1 MVKERDPLF
10 YGTEKPIKIL
20 LKIAPPVMAALLIQS
35 LYNVVDSLFVGMYD
49 PKGHGIN
56 ALSVIYTMQ
65 LVIIALAVG
74 TGVGVNT
81 FMAKLYAE
89 KKGKEAN
96 ETAGTG
102 AILALLMWITFSVLS
117 VFILKP
123 FIEFQCKDETAREY
137 AFTYGIIVCVGSLGV
152 FTEGIFTK
160 VHQAEGNMLLPT
172 TAQITGAVV
181 NVILDPILIFGWRI
195 FPEMGI
201 KGAAIATVIGQI
213 VAAVIT
219 GIKGFRK
226 PPELKNFGYYIKKI
240 YSYGYPSILMQLAF
254 TVYIVALNAILA
266 TFCDEAVTVLGL
278 YYKVQSFFW
287 IPLIGLQTCIVPV
300 ISYNYAAKKYD
311 RIKSIMNW
319 SFLISAVTMLIGV
332 ICFEFLPVP
341 IISIFNKTERVLQI
355 GKRAFPIIGLS
366 FIPATFS
373 FIIPTLF
380 QSIGKPLPSV
390 FLTLLRQI
398 FGLIPLFYLFSLI
411 GLDYTWIAFP
421 VAESITAIFG
431 MLFYFLQLKKW
442 KKEENDTKTE
452 AIN

>member
-1 MVKERDPLF
+1 MVKQRDPLF

-35 LYNVVDSLFVGMYD
+35 LYNVVDSLFVGKYD
-49 PKGHGIN
+49 PSGNGIN

-81 FMAKLYAE
+81 YMAKLYAE
-89 KKGKEAN
+89 KKEKEAN
-96 ETAGTG
+96 ETAGVG
-102 AILALLMWITFSVLS
+102 AVLSIIMWIIFSLLS
-117 VFILKP
+117 VVIIKP
-123 FIEFQCKDETAREY
+123 FINFQCTDETAREY

-152 FTEGIFTK
+152 FAEGIFTK
-160 VHQAEGNMLLPT
+160 VHQAEGNMILPT
-172 TAQITGAVV
+172 IAQITGAVV
-181 NVILDPILIFGWRI
+181 NVILDPVLIFGWWI

-201 KGAAIATVIGQI
+201 AGAAVATVSGQVI
-213 VAAVIT
+213 AAVIT

-226 PPELKNFGYYIKKI
+226 PPELKNFGHYIKKI
-240 YSYGYPSILMQLAF
+240 YGYGYPSVLMQFAF

-266 TFCDEAVTVLGL
+266 TFCNEAVIVLGL

-300 ISYNYAAKKYD
+300 ISYNYAIKRYD
-311 RIKSIMNW
+311 RIKSIMNC
-319 SFLISAVTMLIGV
+319 SFVVSAVTMLIGV
-332 ICFEFLPVP
+332 LCFEFLPVP
-341 IISIFNKTERVLQI
+341 IISIFNKTERVLAI

-366 FIPATFS
+366 FIPAIFS
-373 FIIPTLF
+373 FMIPTLF
-380 QSIGKPLPSV
+380 QSIGRSFPSV

-421 VAESITAIFG
+421 VAESLTAIFG
-431 MLFYFLQLKKW
+431 MMFYFLQLKKW
-442 KKEENDTKTE
+442 KKEENKIKDTV
-452 AIN
+452 